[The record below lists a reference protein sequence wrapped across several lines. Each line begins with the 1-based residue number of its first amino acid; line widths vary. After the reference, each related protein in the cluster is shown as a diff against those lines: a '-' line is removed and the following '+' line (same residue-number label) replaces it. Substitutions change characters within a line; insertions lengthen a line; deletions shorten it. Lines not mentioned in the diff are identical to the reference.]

1 MTYKI
6 EQLYEANIH
15 SLRCIA
21 RELGVKAP
29 TTLTKKALINEILQ
43 IERGEKQPCAANKR
57 GRPLK
62 NGLGDSTIKK
72 EKTIRPHVACV
83 EETIK
88 KEFISSILREI
99 EKQLNKLL

>member
-1 MTYKI
+1 MAYSI
-6 EQLYEANIH
+6 EQLYEANVY
-15 SLRCIA
+15 SLRAIA
-21 RELGVKAP
+21 RTLGVKSP

-62 NGLGDSTIKK
+62 IVLEDINSKQ